1 MTTKTDL
8 EKRIRGWLPK
18 EPTLPRRANPSNLQ
32 EEKAKM
38 LPTHTPLGL
47 KLVVALFW
55 ISGVGTIL
63 ALVEQAIQMA
73 YLPLDARLLMT
84 AVTVAD
90 GAALFVLGAGL
101 LTVKKRWVDAAIV
114 FSVAS
119 LVAFYLVPM
128 RFALP
133 LEAVALAYLVALRWG
148 KGAPAKSAKMV
159 PVALL
164 VLLCVASF
172 APVMSANASIIE
184 PSRTLI
190 QSSTQT
196 SPKGSFNVTVN
207 LYQYVDLDDEKD
219 YYFLEI
225 ELQCVTGNF
234 NYAAVNAS
242 LENVTTIIGHIPQ
255 SSPSYPVALAFGIP
269 TLYIGNSE
277 TVFVYSDYATYLNWK
292 ESTLN
297 PQSSG
302 TFSTDLWVPQNAHIS
317 ASVNVAA
324 GFRDEVFGG
333 LWSDQLNS
341 GAIQV

>member
-1 MTTKTDL
+1 
-8 EKRIRGWLPK
+8 
-18 EPTLPRRANPSNLQ
+18 
-32 EEKAKM
+32 M

-55 ISGVGTIL
+55 LSGVGTVL
-63 ALVEQAIQMA
+63 ALVGQALQMA
-73 YLPLDARLLMT
+73 YLPLNVRLLM
-84 AVTVAD
+84 ASVTVAD
-90 GAALFVLGAGL
+90 GVALFVIGAGL

-114 FSVAS
+114 FLVVS
-119 LVAFYLVPM
+119 LVAFYVVPL
-128 RFALP
+128 RVALP

-148 KGAPAKSAKMV
+148 KGVPAKSVKVV

-172 APVMSANASIIE
+172 APVMNANAAIVE

-190 QSSTQT
+190 QSCTQT
-196 SPKGSFNVTVN
+196 SPKDAFNVTVN
-207 LYQYVDLDDEKD
+207 LYQYADLDDEKD

-225 ELQCVTGNF
+225 ELQCVKGNF
-234 NYAAVNAS
+234 NYATVNAS
-242 LENVTTIIGHIPQ
+242 MENVTMTIWHLPQ
-255 SSPSYPVALAFGIP
+255 SSPSSPVAVAFGIP

-317 ASVNVAA
+317 ATVNVAA
-324 GFRDEVFGG
+324 GFQDEVFGG

-341 GAIQV
+341 GAVQV